1 MDRGY
6 ESLYAVKIAYY
17 RHKWLHCKSQTV
29 RILKCWPCAAVV
41 VYFVQEK
48 YFVIPTT
55 NWLSYIWTLLL
66 TFFSFE
72 LSVVW
77 EKHIW
82 AWTKNCKLLLLCKV
96 IFVAHIKH
104 CRRNDEPF
112 LWFNWFITKLE
123 HFILTRA
130 FKYMRLIFIILVRE
144 WTSRFTL

>member
-1 MDRGY
+1 MDCGY

-66 TFFSFE
+66 TLFR
-72 LSVVW
+72 LNCRLY
-77 EKHIW
+77 EKSIYEHEP
-82 AWTKNCKLLLLCKV
+82 KKLQLTV
-96 IFVAHIKH
+96 TFMN
-104 CRRNDEPF
+104 CRRRDEPF
-112 LWFNWFITKLE
+112 LWFNWFLSKLE

-130 FKYMRLIFIILVRE
+130 FEYMRLIFIILVRE